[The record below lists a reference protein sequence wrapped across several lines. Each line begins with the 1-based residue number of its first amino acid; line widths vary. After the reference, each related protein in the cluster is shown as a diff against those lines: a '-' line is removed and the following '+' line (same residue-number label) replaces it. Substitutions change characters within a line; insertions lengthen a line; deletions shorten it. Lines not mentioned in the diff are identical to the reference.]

1 MPTIVLL
8 TDFGSK
14 DYFVGVMKGVISSIN
29 PLARVV
35 DLTHEIEPQNIR
47 QASFV
52 LWASRKY
59 FPEDSIFVSVVDP
72 GVGSERKVICGS
84 VDGQLFVAPDNGL
97 LDYVAAEGRDIH
109 FYAASNPKYFRG
121 DISSTFH
128 GRDIFAPLAAHLSRG
143 VKLSEI
149 GDRFNYRRITKFY
162 SEVHKGRNEG
172 KVVYQDRFG
181 NVFTSFL
188 WDEALLVDIATVK
201 IGANLIRRFYTTY
214 SASPTKSVVGIKGS
228 SGLLELAVNLG
239 SAAKVLKSSV
249 GQKVTLTLR

>member
-72 GVGSERKVICGS
+72 GVGSERKIICGS
-84 VDGQLFVAPDNGL
+84 IDGQLFIAPDNGI
-97 LDYVAAEGRDIH
+97 LDYVAAEAGDTRFH
-109 FYAASNPKYFRG
+109 VASNPKYFREN
-121 DISSTFH
+121 ISTTFH

-143 VKLSEI
+143 VGLREI
-149 GDRFNYRRITKFY
+149 GNRVDYPGVKKFY
-162 SEVHKGRNEG
+162 SEIEPGKNEG

-181 NVFTSFL
+181 NVFTNFL
-188 WDEALLVDIATVK
+188 WDEALLAKSATVK
-201 IGANLIRRFYTTY
+201 IGTKLIRRFCVSY
-214 SASPTKSVVGIKGS
+214 SASPTRNVVGIKGS
-228 SGLLELAVNLG
+228 NGLLELAVNSG
-239 SAAKVLKSSV
+239 SAAKVLRSSM
-249 GQKVTLTLR
+249 GQKLTLTMR

>member
-1 MPTIVLL
+1 MLTIVLL

-47 QASFV
+47 HASFV

-59 FPEDSIFVSVVDP
+59 FPVDSIFVSVVDP
-72 GVGSERKVICGS
+72 GVGSQRKVICGS
-84 VDGQLFVAPDNGL
+84 IDGQLFVAPDNGL
-97 LDYVAAEGRDIH
+97 LDYVVAEGGDIH
-109 FYAASNPKYFRG
+109 FYAASNPKYFRE
-121 DISSTFH
+121 DISTTFH
-128 GRDIFAPLAAHLSRG
+128 GRDIFAPLAAQLSRG
-143 VKLSEI
+143 AKLSEV
-149 GDRFNYRRITKFY
+149 GGCFNYRRVTRFY
-162 SEVHKGRNEG
+162 SEVEPGRNEG
-172 KVVYQDRFG
+172 IVVYQDRFG

-188 WDEALLVDIATVK
+188 WDEALLLNGATVK
-201 IGANLIRRFYTTY
+201 IGTNLIRRFYKTY

-228 SGLLELAVNLG
+228 SGLLELAVNSG
-239 SAAKVLKSSV
+239 SAAKVLKTSI